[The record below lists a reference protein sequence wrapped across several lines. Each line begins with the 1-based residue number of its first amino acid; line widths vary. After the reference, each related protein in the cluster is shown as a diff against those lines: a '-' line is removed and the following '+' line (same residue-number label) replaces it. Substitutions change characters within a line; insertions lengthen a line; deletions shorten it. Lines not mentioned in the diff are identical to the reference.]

1 MDNRSDILPSQR
13 GTISE
18 VAAYL
23 SKNPS
28 LKVGIDSTIDP
39 GGVDA
44 RNPMLSNRRSD
55 AVRDALVQAG
65 IPAARIQTG
74 VHGDPKLMR
83 ERRVGILVST
93 IN

>member
-1 MDNRSDILPSQR
+1 MPSQQ

-28 LKVGIDSTIDP
+28 LKVGIDSSTDP
-39 GGVDA
+39 RGGDA
-44 RNPMLSNRRSD
+44 RNPMLSNSRSD
-55 AVRDALVQAG
+55 SVRDALVQAG

-74 VHGDPKLMR
+74 VQGDPKLVR
-83 ERRVGILVST
+83 ERRVGLLVST